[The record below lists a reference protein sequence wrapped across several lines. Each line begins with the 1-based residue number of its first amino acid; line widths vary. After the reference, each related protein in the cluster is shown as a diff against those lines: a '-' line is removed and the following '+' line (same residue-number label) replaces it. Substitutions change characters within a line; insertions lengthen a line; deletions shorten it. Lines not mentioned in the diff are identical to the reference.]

1 MFYSIEISSLLNLII
16 KTRSSLCMDKVVV
29 ARTEEKPLNNCN
41 LSTLFKLFFAS
52 VCLLPWFIL
61 IHDWFLLGILLI
73 GIWWTNVMASVVP
86 WLNFLFVMSKI
97 DWTWLIGIMTEILN
111 LLHWTLFSNSNCSCF
126 VEPRASK
133 YIFHVTIVDD
143 PVKF

>member
-29 ARTEEKPLNNCN
+29 ARTEGKALNNCN
-41 LSTLFKLFFAS
+41 LSTLFKLFFCYS
-52 VCLLPWFIL
+52 LFVTIL
-61 IHDWFLLGILLI
+61 IHAWFLLGILLL
-73 GIWWTNVMASVVP
+73 GIWWTNVRASVVP